1 MRRSGPQIVPRDE
14 TAMRRPGQRPRVA
27 LLGIH
32 LEANAFAPVTTGDDF
47 RASCWL
53 EGASIV
59 EEARKPAPA
68 MPAEVPGFISEMDR
82 LGEWEPMPILLTG
95 CEPGGPAEASFLD
108 DCFARIRRGLVE
120 AGKPDAVYIS
130 NHGAMI
136 STSGSDPDGE
146 LYALVREV
154 IGPAVPVVS
163 TVDLHA
169 NISERMVESVDAI
182 VSYRTNPH
190 VDQRERAAEAAGL
203 LHRLMS
209 GERLEAHFIR
219 LPIVAPTVRLLTAEG
234 PYADLVRE
242 GQRLTG
248 PDVPL
253 VSVVGGFAFSDSLE
267 NGLAILAYG
276 DPRHGDAGRA
286 AEVAATLARRAW
298 SERERFRVV
307 LTPLDEA
314 IARAVA
320 AGRADGDQPIC
331 LADVADNP
339 GGGGRGNATDII
351 EGLLEAEATG
361 VLIGLFVDPAVAREC
376 HERGAGAIFET
387 VLNRGNADEHGRRVP
402 VQAEV
407 IGLSDGIV
415 VGRRGI
421 ARGRT
426 LKLGPSAAIRVGGL
440 TIVVVSRRVQAADPA
455 CFEAFG
461 LDIASFRVVVLKSR
475 GHFRAGFDEFF
486 SPNRI
491 FEVDGGGLTSPMLSR
506 FPFSGLPRPVYPLD
520 AGTEW
525 SGAAG

>member
-1 MRRSGPQIVPRDE
+1 MTAPR
-14 TAMRRPGQRPRVA
+14 PRPRVA
-27 LLGIH
+27 VLGIH

-47 RASCWL
+47 RASCWF
-53 EGASIV
+53 EGDSIV
-59 EEARKPAPA
+59 AEARKPAPA
-68 MPAEVPGFISEMDR
+68 MPAEMPGFFREMDR
-82 LGEWEPMPILLTG
+82 LGEWEPVPILLTG
-95 CEPGGPAEASFLD
+95 CEPGGPVEASFLE
-108 DCFARIRRGLVE
+108 DCFARIRQGLAS
-120 AGKPDAVYIS
+120 AGKLDAVYIS

-136 STSGSDPDGE
+136 STSGTDPDGE

-154 IGPAVPVVS
+154 VGPDVPVVS

-203 LHRLMS
+203 LHRLMG

-219 LPIVAPTVRLLTAEG
+219 LPIVAPTVRLLTVEG
-234 PYADLVRE
+234 PYADLIRE

-253 VSVVGGFAFSDSLE
+253 VSVVGGFAFSDSPE

-276 DPRHGDAGRA
+276 NARNGDAGRA
-286 AEVAATLARRAW
+286 AQVATMLANRAW
-298 SERERFRVV
+298 SERERFRVA
-307 LTPLDEA
+307 LMPLDDA

-320 AGRADGDQPIC
+320 AGRSDGEQPIC

-339 GGGGRGNATDII
+339 GGGGRGNATDLL
-351 EGLLEAEATG
+351 EGLVAAKATG
-361 VLIGLFVDPAVAREC
+361 VLLGLFVDSAVAHEC
-376 HERGAGAIFET
+376 HERGIGAMFET
-387 VLNRGNADEHGRRVP
+387 MLNRDNADEHGRQVP

-426 LKLGPSAAIRVGGL
+426 LNLGRSAAIRVGGL

-461 LDIASFRVVVLKSR
+461 LDVSLFRVVVLKSR
-475 GHFRAGFDEFF
+475 GHFRAGFDEYFP
-486 SPNRI
+486 PNRI

-520 AGTEW
+520 AEAEW